1 MPTLVQR
8 TTFLAA
14 FTLSIGASALV
25 ANAQSAIDVEKMSFF
40 ITSVGTGDGANF
52 GGLEGADAHC
62 GALAS
67 AAGSTKKWA
76 AYLSSSMIIDR
87 SSGTT
92 QITEGINAR
101 DRIGT
106 GPWYNIKGELIA
118 NDVDHLHEHDVN
130 INFETG
136 LDENGNS
143 INKRGTR
150 PTKHDILTG
159 SDSHGYFSTAGG
171 DTTCGNWTSND
182 AGSATVSYTHLT
194 LPTILLV

>member
-1 MPTLVQR
+1 MSTLVKR

-25 ANAQSAIDVEKMSFF
+25 ANAQSANDVEKMSFF

-62 GALAS
+62 GALAG
-67 AAGSTKKWA
+67 AAGSTKEWA

-87 SSGTT
+87 SSGTL

-106 GPWYNIKGELIA
+106 GPW
-118 NDVDHLHEHDVN
+118 
-130 INFETG
+130 
-136 LDENGNS
+136 
-143 INKRGTR
+143 
-150 PTKHDILTG
+150 
-159 SDSHGYFSTAGG
+159 
-171 DTTCGNWTSND
+171 
-182 AGSATVSYTHLT
+182 
-194 LPTILLV
+194 

>member
-1 MPTLVQR
+1 MSTLVKR

-25 ANAQSAIDVEKMSFF
+25 VNAQSANDVEKMSFF

-62 GALAS
+62 GALAG
-67 AAGSTKKWA
+67 AAGSTKEWA

-87 SSGTT
+87 SSGTL

-118 NDVDHLHEHDVN
+118 NDVDHLH
-130 INFETG
+130 
-136 LDENGNS
+136 
-143 INKRGTR
+143 
-150 PTKHDILTG
+150 
-159 SDSHGYFSTAGG
+159 
-171 DTTCGNWTSND
+171 
-182 AGSATVSYTHLT
+182 
-194 LPTILLV
+194 